1 MQSKISQQLE
11 QLRKTLSEQAEG
23 ESVVD
28 GEAGEGGAENVSDV
42 NDNFYAYIDGI
53 VGSILDEYDV
63 DEEEAVD
70 YVFAVADDLAQAGDL
85 PEIPAE
91 DDLVATAEWMG
102 KATSMLFGELVL
114 AAVESEFSE
123 EGE

>member
-23 ESVVD
+23 ESVAD

-91 DDLVATAEWMG
+91 DDLVGTAEWLG
-102 KATSMLFGELVL
+102 KASSMLFGELVL